1 LDSSSS
7 EKACGFNFGYLAKG
21 FFSNLKIYK
30 LNSNLKEVR
39 NNTDNERLI
48 NLIYLA
54 NDVIQNARKKAPSFM
69 NAFYEVLQPAV
80 RYKIEINDIFNLFIL
95 SHITNT
101 VDSSHRKK
109 LERILDVWRER
120 QIYKNEQLDV
130 LYQALAESSIS
141 SPTNLNSDPES
152 PTNYRGSPS
161 SSSHG
166 KRPNSPITSPQTAKV
181 FNKLLFLNN

>member
-1 LDSSSS
+1 
-7 EKACGFNFGYLAKG
+7 
-21 FFSNLKIYK
+21 
-30 LNSNLKEVR
+30 
-39 NNTDNERLI
+39 
-48 NLIYLA
+48 
-54 NDVIQNARKKAPSFM
+54 M

-181 FNKLLFLNN
+181 FNKLLFLLTLNILQKIKEEIQAFSGLNHSMVCVLLLEF